1 MAGLVSKILQKY
13 SFCRKESLSNEVN
26 IHAVIDAARFN
37 VLDKKVRVNK
47 FIAFPKIIQWC

>member
-37 VLDKKVRVNK
+37 VLDKKVRINK